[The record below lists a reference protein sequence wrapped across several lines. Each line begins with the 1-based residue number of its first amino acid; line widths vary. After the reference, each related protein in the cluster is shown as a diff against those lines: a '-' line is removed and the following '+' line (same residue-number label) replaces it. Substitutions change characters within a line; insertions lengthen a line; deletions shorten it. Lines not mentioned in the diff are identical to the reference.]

1 MTRYIAS
8 LAAYLRRPSIATL
21 AANRKAALDAVSAA
35 QSAGDTRALHAAR
48 EQAKAA
54 TTALLRA
61 GAGR

>member
-1 MTRYIAS
+1 
-8 LAAYLRRPSIATL
+8 
-21 AANRKAALDAVSAA
+21 VSAA

-61 GAGR
+61 GVGR